1 MSRRQLGIV
10 GAALILLVVVAVL
23 AAVLSS
29 SASERELKGVS
40 ELTSDSL
47 DQVLLK
53 DETIEATLLKEDG
66 RWMVG
71 SYPVVAWLLEALW
84 NVAGQIEGADL
95 IATNPDNHHL
105 MGVTPATGSLVQFWS
120 GGTLVEEFIV
130 GDREF
135 ARAAPGAEIIAPW
148 TPAASTCFLRRPEE
162 NEVYGVF
169 CEEPNRFLPV
179 PTWWAD
185 PIIVQVI
192 PQDIESVTVQYPDSS
207 YRLNKV
213 TGIEWRL
220 DDGEQE
226 ANLTKTVDVIERFRL
241 LAAEAYPDETEA
253 AGVDFTRADAV
264 VSLVIEEQ
272 DTGIRRDITILF
284 VRRGD
289 EYYHVKDAATDWSY
303 LISTASTAVILQPR
317 DWFLTSLK
325 PRPAPTST
333 SP

>member
-71 SYPVVAWLLEALW
+71 PYPVVAWLLEALW
-84 NVAGQIEGADL
+84 NVTGQIEGADL

-120 GGTLVEEFIV
+120 GGTLVEELIV

-303 LISTASTAVILQPR
+303 LISTTSTAVILQPR